1 MFGYRRQAYYKR
13 KQAEIAEIEL
23 QQLVVSM
30 VMEIRIRMPRLG
42 VRKLYHILR
51 SDFENQSIKIGRDKL
66 FKILRANNLLVK
78 PKKNYQKTT
87 NSKHW
92 LKKYKNKIK
101 ALEITQPEQVLV
113 ADITYI
119 NTHEGHN
126 YLSLVTDAY
135 SKKIMGYNLADN
147 MRAKESEKA
156 LIMAIQNFKYKNR
169 QTIHHSDRG
178 LQYCSSEY
186 QEILN
191 KNKIK
196 PSMTEAY
203 DPYENA
209 IAERVNG
216 ILKNEF
222 NLDQSFYNHLQAEKV
237 VEDVIEIYNNQRPHM
252 SCNYLTPEQMH
263 NQKKIKRKKWK
274 NKTSKVMTLEVKY

>member
-1 MFGYRRQAYYKR
+1 LFGYRRQAYYKR